1 MNNPLL
7 VKMQQTLC
15 DLVDNSARIIIVK
28 ASTFTF
34 DVRSEI
40 SSCNK
45 VLDYVTKEFYS
56 ATGRQLVN
64 YTYMV
69 SSVWKTCSTFMIF
82 GYVYVNSSSSER
94 GSLILAWLV
103 FLKSSTS
110 RHNLTR
116 SGWLLGK
123 SFRLM
128 ILQAR

>member
-34 DVRSEI
+34 DVR
-40 SSCNK
+40 
-45 VLDYVTKEFYS
+45 T
-56 ATGRQLVN
+56 TGRQLVN

-116 SGWLLGK
+116 SGWLLV
-123 SFRLM
+123 
-128 ILQAR
+128 IECH